1 MRRMLVLVAV
11 AAMLLAACGSN
22 DEVAEPLTTDEA
34 SPGSVQA
41 GGAERPEVTIPD
53 EDPPTELVITDIE
66 EGAGAEATAGSLV
79 EVHYVGVAWSTGEVF
94 DASWDRGQTFSFELG
109 AGQVIAG
116 WDQGVEGM
124 KVDGRRRLE
133 IPPDLGYGEQ
143 GAGDAI
149 GPNETLVFV
158 VDLVAV
164 EPPPDG

>member
-11 AAMLLAACGSN
+11 AAMLLAACGSD
-22 DEVAEPLTTDEA
+22 DEPAEPEPT
-34 SPGSVQA
+34 
-41 GGAERPEVTIPD
+41 AELSRPEVTIPD

-66 EGAGAEATAGSLV
+66 EGTGAEATAGSLV

-164 EPPPDG
+164 EPPPIQ